1 MLEEWWKERRNR
13 KAEKRDGEGKHR
25 AKKEDPRTG
34 TRGENMYGSRKEKR
48 VSFFKENT
56 FLFARWRARDGDNHD
71 YESKRCE
78 RPVLR
83 AKGARGVRRTL

>member
-1 MLEEWWKERRNR
+1 MVEGEEGPKSRKE
-13 KAEKRDGEGKHR
+13 RDGEGKHR
-25 AKKEDPRTG
+25 AKKEDPRAG
-34 TRGENMYGSRKEKR
+34 TRGENVYMSMKEKR

-71 YESKRCE
+71 YESKRCG
-78 RPVLR
+78 RLVLR